1 MNISNIITPE
11 QLDALIKFGI
21 NVLIIIIKIA
31 VVLGIGLLHVAYA
44 TYFERKVI
52 GHMQVRLGP
61 MRVGPHGLL
70 QPFADGLKLF
80 FKEDIIPD
88 KADKPVFY
96 LAPLIFMA
104 SAMINL
110 SFIPFSYN
118 SYNFVIANIPF
129 SINFVIANIN
139 IGLLFVFAM
148 AGIGVYGIFISGWA
162 SNSKYAFIGGLRSA
176 AQVISYEIALGL
188 SLVGVMI
195 MAGSLNLT
203 DIVRAQEESIFGM
216 FAIPQIVGF
225 VVFTIA
231 AVAEVNRTPF
241 DMPEAESELVAGY
254 FTEYS
259 GFRFALFFLGEYIAM
274 FIMAS
279 MATVCFLGGWTLPWY
294 ITKFVPFITLV
305 PGIVWFLMKVYAF
318 IFFYYWIR
326 ATVPRYRYDQL
337 MAIGWKILIPVAL
350 ANILVTGL
358 VKIIITTLKGA

>member
-1 MNISNIITPE
+1 MNINNIISPE
-11 QLDALIKFGI
+11 QLEALIKFGI

-31 VVLGIGLLHVAYA
+31 VVLGVGLLHVAYA

-80 FKEDIIPD
+80 FKEDIIPAQ
-88 KADKPVFY
+88 ADKPVFY
-96 LAPLIFMA
+96 LGPLIFMA
-104 SAMINL
+104 AAMVNL
-110 SFIPFSYN
+110 SVIPFSY
-118 SYNFVIANIPF
+118 S
-129 SINFVIANIN
+129 FVIANIN
-139 IGLLFVFAM
+139 VGLLFIFAM

-176 AQVISYEIALGL
+176 AQVISYEIAMGL

-203 DIVRAQEESIFGM
+203 DIVRAQEESVFGM
-216 FAIPQIVGF
+216 FAIPQIIGF

-279 MATVCFLGGWTLPWY
+279 LATVCFLGGWTLPWY
-294 ITKFVPFITLV
+294 ITEVIPFIKLV

-337 MAIGWKILIPVAL
+337 MAIGWKILIPIAL
-350 ANILVTGL
+350 ANILLTGL
-358 VKIIITTLKGA
+358 VKILI

>member
-1 MNISNIITPE
+1 MFENVIRPE
-11 QLDALIKFGI
+11 VLNTLTKIGI
-21 NVLIIIIKIA
+21 NVGIAIIKIA

-80 FKEDIIPD
+80 FKEDVIPAN
-88 KADKPVFY
+88 ADKPVFY
-96 LAPLIFMA
+96 LGPVIFMA
-104 SAMINL
+104 ASMVNL
-110 SFIPFSYN
+110 SVIPFAS
-118 SYNFVIANIPF
+118 
-129 SINFVIANIN
+129 NFVIANIN
-139 IGLLFVFAM
+139 VGLLFIFAI
-148 AGIGVYGIFISGWA
+148 AGMGVYGIFISGWA
-162 SNSKYAFIGGLRSA
+162 SNSKYAFLGGLRSS
-176 AQVISYEIALGL
+176 AQVLSYEIAMGL

-203 DIVRAQEESIFGM
+203 DIVKAQRDSIFGM
-216 FAIPQIVGF
+216 YAIPQIVAF

-231 AVAEVNRTPF
+231 AVAETNRTPF
-241 DMPEAESELVAGY
+241 DLPEAESELVAGY
-254 FTEYS
+254 FTEYT

-274 FIMAS
+274 IIMAS
-279 MATVCFLGGWTLPWY
+279 LATVCFLGGWTIPWY
-294 ITKFVPFITLV
+294 ITKVLPFLKYV
-305 PGIVWFLMKVYAF
+305 PGIMWVLLKVYAF

-326 ATVPRYRYDQL
+326 ATLPRYRYDQL

-358 VKIIITTLKGA
+358 VKILL

>member
-1 MNISNIITPE
+1 MDININNIISPE
-11 QLDALIKFGI
+11 LLAAFIKFGI
-21 NVLIIIIKIA
+21 NVLIIILKIV
-31 VVLGIGLLHVAYA
+31 VVLAIGLLHVAYA

-80 FKEDIIPD
+80 FKEDIVPA
-88 KADKPVFY
+88 KADKAVFFI
-96 LAPLIFMA
+96 APIIFMA
-104 SAMINL
+104 ASMVNL
-110 SFIPFSYN
+110 SVIPFSYN
-118 SYNFVIANIPF
+118 FA
-129 SINFVIANIN
+129 IANIN
-139 IGLLFVFAM
+139 IGLLFIFAM
-148 AGIGVYGIFISGWA
+148 AGIGVYGIFIAGWA
-162 SNSKYAFIGGLRSA
+162 SNSKYAFLGGIRSA
-176 AQVISYEIALGL
+176 AQVISYEIAMGL

-203 DIVRAQEESIFGM
+203 DIVRAQEESVFGM

-225 VVFTIA
+225 VVFSIA
-231 AVAEVNRTPF
+231 AVAETNRTPF

-274 FIMAS
+274 IIMAS
-279 MATVCFLGGWTLPWY
+279 MATICFLGGWTLPWY
-294 ITKFVPFITLV
+294 ITQVVPFINYV

-318 IFFYYWIR
+318 FFFFYWIR
-326 ATVPRYRYDQL
+326 ATLPRYRYDQV

-350 ANILVTGL
+350 ANILITGL
-358 VKIIITTLKGA
+358 VKIIITTMNGA

>member
-1 MNISNIITPE
+1 MPNILTSDIIH
-11 QLDALIKFGI
+11 ASVNFGI
-21 NVLIIIIKIA
+21 EVLIIIIKIA
-31 VVLGIGLLHVAYA
+31 IVLAVGLLHVAYA

-70 QPFADGLKLF
+70 QPIADGVKLF
-80 FKEDIIPD
+80 FKEDIIPAE
-88 KADKPVFY
+88 ADKVAFF
-96 LAPLIFMA
+96 LAPVIFMA
-104 SAMINL
+104 ASMVNL
-110 SFIPFSYN
+110 SVIPFTSH
-118 SYNFVIANIPF
+118 FVIAN
-129 SINFVIANIN
+129 VN
-139 IGLLFVFAM
+139 IGLLFIFAI

-176 AQVISYEIALGL
+176 AQVISYEISMGL

-195 MAGSLNLT
+195 LSGSLNLT
-203 DIVRAQEESIFGM
+203 DIVKAQQASIFGVY
-216 FAIPQIVGF
+216 AIPQIVAF

-231 AVAEVNRTPF
+231 AVAETNRTPF
-241 DMPEAESELVAGY
+241 DLPEAESELVAGY

-279 MATVCFLGGWTLPWY
+279 LATVCFLGGWTIPWY
-294 ITKFVPFITLV
+294 ILKVLPFLMIV
-305 PGIVWFLMKVYAF
+305 PGIVWFLVKVYAF

-337 MAIGWKILIPVAL
+337 MGIGWKILIPIAL
-350 ANILVTGL
+350 ANIVGTAL
-358 VKIIITTLKGA
+358 VKLLL